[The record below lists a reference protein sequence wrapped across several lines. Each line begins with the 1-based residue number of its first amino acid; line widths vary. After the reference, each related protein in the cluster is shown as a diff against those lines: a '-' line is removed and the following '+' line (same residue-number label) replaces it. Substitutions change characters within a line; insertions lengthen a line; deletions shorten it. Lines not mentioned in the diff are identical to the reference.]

1 MGGWIM
7 SKDDQYIIKNPVD
20 PLEEEYSQYAED
32 DRAESETAAI
42 SGASD
47 SDITPN
53 LDEIRSAGL

>member
-1 MGGWIM
+1 M
-7 SKDDQYIIKNPVD
+7 SKDDQSIIKNPVD